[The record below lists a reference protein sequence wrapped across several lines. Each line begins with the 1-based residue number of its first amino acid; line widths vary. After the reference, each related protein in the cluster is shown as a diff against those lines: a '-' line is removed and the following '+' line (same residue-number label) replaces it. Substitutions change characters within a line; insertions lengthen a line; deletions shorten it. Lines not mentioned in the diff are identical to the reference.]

1 MIRALVAALALA
13 LFTPCARA
21 ESIAVP
27 IGIYSATAAADL
39 WSQSYAER
47 RARDRGAMALELNP
61 LMRGDNTRYV
71 TKALQVGFL
80 TLVDRQVEPKDRK
93 WVRIAVVGIFGVIV
107 PAINVYRADHPRRV
121 R

>member
-1 MIRALVAALALA
+1 MRLVSLLLAAS
-13 LFTPCARA
+13 LFAAPLRA